1 MIADGLGA
9 VAIRGLQGARA
20 PAMVPVIGPLL
31 CDYTVFD

>member
-9 VAIRGLQGARA
+9 VAIRGLQGPRA